1 MLAEAWL
8 GLGIIDDLEGKTK
21 EGIILIQ
28 KALEIDPLNAGI
40 FHVLAGAYEKIDEK
54 KLAIEHYEK
63 SLELDPSDE
72 DCLSDYISFLTE
84 NSPIDAFRKLQV
96 FNSENDS
103 NPISK
108 LLEVNLYWILG
119 QRDNAKRLFIDCLQE
134 DEKKAKSIFEINP
147 DLLDDQD
154 FLNLSH
160 D

>member
-1 MLAEAWL
+1 M
-8 GLGIIDDLEGKTK
+8 T
-21 EGIILIQ
+21 
-28 KALEIDPLNAGI
+28 EIST
-40 FHVLAGAYEKIDEK
+40 IDE
-54 KLAIEHYEK
+54 
-63 SLELDPSDE
+63 
-72 DCLSDYISFLTE
+72 
-84 NSPIDAFRKLQV
+84 FRKLQA
-96 FNSENDS
+96 FNSENNT

-119 QRDNAKRLFIDCLQE
+119 QRDNAKRLFVDCLQE